1 MWNELK
7 KIEAIIRP
15 ERLTETIKGLKSI
28 GITGFTVSQAVGRGR
43 QKDTQG
49 VYRGKN
55 YKITLHP
62 KVKLEI
68 VLSDYM
74 VDPTIK
80 AIIESAKTG
89 DDGDGKIYVYPILE
103 AYNIKTGK
111 PDFDIDDLVEKEG

>member
-1 MWNELK
+1 MK

-15 ERLTETIKGLKSI
+15 EKITETIKGLKSI
-28 GITGFTVSQAVGRGR
+28 GITGFTVSQIVGRGK

-55 YKITLHP
+55 YQVTLHP

-74 VDPTIK
+74 VETTIN
-80 AIIESAKTG
+80 AIMKSAQTG
-89 DDGDGKIYVYPILE
+89 EDGDGKIYVYPIIE
-103 AYNIKTGK
+103 AYNIRTGTS
-111 PDFDIDDLVEKEG
+111 DLSIDDLVNRKG